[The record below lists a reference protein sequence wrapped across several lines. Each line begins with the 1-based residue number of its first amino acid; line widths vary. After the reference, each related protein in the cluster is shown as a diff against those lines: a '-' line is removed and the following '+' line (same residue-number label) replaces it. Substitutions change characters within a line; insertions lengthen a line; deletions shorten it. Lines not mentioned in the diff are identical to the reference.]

1 MFFVVGS
8 LGSDPVRGLGLHRIE
23 GSEPRTGVTPK
34 NPKTHETIIEISS
47 SGQPAAC
54 VWEAGQGLVVP
65 RTYAHHDA
73 FPAACEQFAQAGW
86 PVSVRQSGGGIVPQ
100 GPGIVNFSLARAVQ
114 GKPLDHSTTAYE
126 LICRL
131 ISEALEEFGI
141 ASHPQ
146 AVEGS
151 FCDGR
156 YNLAVGTGA
165 QAKKIA
171 GTAQLWR
178 RRPLPDGSGFQQIG
192 LVHALILVRTDVVAA
207 SAMANAFE
215 EALGSG
221 RRYFPEKTVS
231 AHTLLR
237 KDNGTLV
244 EDLKAA
250 LARKAATARM

>member
-1 MFFVVGS
+1 MLRD
-8 LGSDPVRGLGLHRIE
+8 LGSDPVRGL
-23 GSEPRTGVTPK
+23 TPQADEALIDLAA
-34 NPKTHETIIEISS
+34 N
-47 SGQPAAC
+47 GQPAAC
-54 VWEAGQGLVVP
+54 VWEAEQGLVVP
-65 RTYAHHDA
+65 RTYAHHER
-73 FPAACEQFAQAGW
+73 FLAACEQSARAGW

-100 GPGIVNFSLARAVQ
+100 GTGIVNFSLARAVH
-114 GKPLDHSTTAYE
+114 GKPLDHSTAAYE

-156 YNLAVGTGA
+156 YNLAVGTGT

-207 SAMANAFE
+207 SAVANAFE
-215 EALGSG
+215 EALDSD
-221 RRYFPEKTVS
+221 RRYVPERTIS

-237 KDNGTLV
+237 ADDSALAPA
-244 EDLKAA
+244 LKAA
-250 LARKAATARM
+250 LARKAAAVQL